1 MYFNAAPARLK
12 APSIHNPRSPIVNRK
27 SCSARVSY
35 QLPQTH
41 PPDHLPLAIIAH
53 LCYNTH
59 RHGIAVR
66 FVLMLHDLSANY
78 CRKRAMMVLPFG
90 LPPLTART
98 PFVSPKPGIFK
109 QERVFQF
116 GMDSVRLRGIFS
128 SRHLRLTKHPIFVPP
143 LFL

>member
-90 LPPLTART
+90 LPPHIART
-98 PFVSPKPGIFK
+98 PLVPPKLGIFK
-109 QERVFQF
+109 QKRAGRPGREGPRLHGVFA
-116 GMDSVRLRGIFS
+116 
-128 SRHLRLTKHPIFVPP
+128 SRTLHLSKYPIFVPP